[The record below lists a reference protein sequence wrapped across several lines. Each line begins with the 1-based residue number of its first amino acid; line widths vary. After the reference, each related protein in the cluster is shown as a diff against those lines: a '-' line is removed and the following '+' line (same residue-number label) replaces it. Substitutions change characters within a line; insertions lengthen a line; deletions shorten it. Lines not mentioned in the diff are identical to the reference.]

1 MKILF
6 ICLVFL
12 SGCSQVK
19 YLSNQAPEQFKLMF
33 GGRSN
38 NEVLKDENVSKEN
51 KRKIVLIEKYKK
63 FFDETLGVSSEGIY
77 EKTIFLDRKAVS
89 YLTIRSKINHIKSLK
104 ECFPLFGCFP
114 YLGFFDFEDAK
125 EFTRSVEKNI
135 STYIRP
141 VLAYSSLGKYN
152 DRIISTFFSFN
163 DRRLAN
169 LVFHELFHR
178 VFFIKDDVTS
188 NENLASLFASEME
201 RIYFKD
207 SPAQEK
213 KMAKRHLLGRL
224 KRQFLVNIVDS
235 LNSDREFEK
244 VKSVEQSDVYIQN
257 KIKSSL
263 NELKANCRAM
273 KIDLNSCKVD
283 PNKWNSARLSEFR
296 TYSESREF
304 FKSLFLKRNESLKD
318 FLEFLNNEMRLFEK
332 SGDKK
337 SFVSFL
343 KQR

>member
-1 MKILF
+1 MKVLF
-6 ICLVFL
+6 ICLIFL
-12 SGCSQVK
+12 SGCSQLR
-19 YLSNQAPEQFKLMF
+19 YLSNQAPEQLKLMF

-38 NEVLKDENVSKEN
+38 GEVLRDVNVSEEN
-51 KRKIVLIEKYKK
+51 KRKIILIEKYKK

-89 YLTIRSKINHIKSLK
+89 YLTIRSKVNHIKSLK

-114 YLGFFDFEDAK
+114 YLGFFDYSEARD
-125 EFTRSVEKNI
+125 FTLSVGSNI

-188 NENLASLFASEME
+188 NENLASLFAAEME
-201 RIYFKD
+201 KIYFRVNIDK
-207 SPAQEK
+207 EK
-213 KMAKRHLLGRL
+213 KMATRRVFGQIKRR
-224 KRQFLVNIVDS
+224 FLVGIVNS
-235 LNSDREFEK
+235 LNSDTGFKK
-244 VKSVEQSDVYIQN
+244 VKSVEQSDIYIQN
-257 KIKSSL
+257 KIKNSL
-263 NELKANCRAM
+263 KELKNDCLEKKVELSR
-273 KIDLNSCKVD
+273 CKLD
-283 PNKWNSARLSEFR
+283 PKKWNSARLSEFR
-296 TYSESREF
+296 TYSESRGF
-304 FKSLFLKRNESLKD
+304 FKSLFLKRNESLKS
-318 FLEFLNNEMRLFEK
+318 FLEFLNSEMRLFQEDN
-332 SGDKK
+332 SKK